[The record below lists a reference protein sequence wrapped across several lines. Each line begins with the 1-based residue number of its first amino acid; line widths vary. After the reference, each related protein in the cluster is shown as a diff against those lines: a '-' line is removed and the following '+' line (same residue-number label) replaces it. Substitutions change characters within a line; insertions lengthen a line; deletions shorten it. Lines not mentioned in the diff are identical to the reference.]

1 MWIAKNREELVAQSQ
16 GPEARGVWFM
26 KERRMGKGE
35 RGLGVVFCV
44 GFAFLAGGLL
54 GCDYARMKDQ
64 ESVRTY
70 ETQLPSMPSG
80 TVPIEG
86 GVLWISSVDR
96 KEIPNPLKPEPQN
109 LQRGREAFKNFCS
122 MCHGLR
128 GDGRGTVG
136 QSFHPLP
143 TDLRSQWV
151 QALSDGE
158 LFKIISLGSRRS
170 PPLAHTISEEDRWAI
185 VLHIRALVGT

>member
-1 MWIAKNREELVAQSQ
+1 MWIAKNKEEFVAQSQ
-16 GPEARGVWFM
+16 EPDVRGVCFM
-26 KERRMGKGE
+26 NERRMGKGE
-35 RGLGVVFCV
+35 RGLGVVFCA
-44 GFAFLAGGLL
+44 GFALLAGGLL

-70 ETQLPSMPSG
+70 ETKLPSMPSG
-80 TVPIEG
+80 TLPTEG
-86 GVLWISSVDR
+86 GILLITSVDP
-96 KEIPNPLKPEPQN
+96 KGIPNPLKPEPHN
-109 LQRGREAFKNFCS
+109 LQRGREAFRNFCS
-122 MCHGLR
+122 MCHGLK

-136 QSFHPLP
+136 QSFYPLP
-143 TDLRSQWV
+143 TDLRSEAV

-185 VLHIRALVGT
+185 VLHLRALVGI